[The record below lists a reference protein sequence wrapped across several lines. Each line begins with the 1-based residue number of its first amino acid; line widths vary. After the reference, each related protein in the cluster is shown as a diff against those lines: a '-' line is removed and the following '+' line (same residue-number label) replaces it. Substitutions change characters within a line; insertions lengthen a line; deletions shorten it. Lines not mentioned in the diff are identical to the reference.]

1 MRLLFA
7 EDQPQLRRSVTKAL
21 TAAGYSVD
29 AAADGAQALDDL
41 DGVDYDAIV
50 LDVMMPRVDGLTV
63 LRTLRSRGDDTPVL
77 LLTARDAIDHRVE
90 GLDAGADDYLVK
102 PFAMEE
108 LLARLRIWSRRTVS
122 LEDPEELLARLR
134 VLTRRKGSGRTNVF
148 TLADLT
154 VDTAARSAVRAGT
167 PLTLSAREYALLEYL
182 IRNKGIILS
191 REQIENNLWN
201 YDYAGGT
208 NVVDVYIS
216 YLRKK
221 LDGGHEKKL
230 LHTVRSMG
238 WVLKEEV

>member
-7 EDQPQLRRSVTKAL
+7 EDQPQLRRSVTRAL

-41 DGVDYDAIV
+41 DGASYDAVI

-63 LRTLRSRGDDTPVL
+63 LRTLRGRGDVTPVL
-77 LLTARDAIDHRVE
+77 LLTARDAIDQRVE

-102 PFAMEE
+102 PFA
-108 LLARLRIWSRRTVS
+108 L
-122 LEDPEELLARLR
+122 EELLARLR
-134 VLTRRKGSGRTNVF
+134 VLTRSKGSGRTNAY

-154 VDTAARSAVRAGT
+154 VDTVARSAVRAGET
-167 PLTLSAREYALLEYL
+167 LSLSAREYALLEYL
-182 IRNKGIILS
+182 IRNKGVILS

-221 LDGGHEKKL
+221 LDSGRDRKL
-230 LHTVRSMG
+230 LHTVRGMG
-238 WVLKEEV
+238 WVLKEDV

>member
-108 LLARLRIWSRRTVS
+108 LLARLR
-122 LEDPEELLARLR
+122 E
-134 VLTRRKGSGRTNVF
+134 LTRRKGSGRTNVF

-230 LHTVRSMG
+230 LHTVRGMG
-238 WVLKEEV
+238 WVLKEDV

>member
-63 LRTLRSRGDDTPVL
+63 LRTLRSQGDDTPVL

-108 LLARLRIWSRRTVS
+108 LLARLR
-122 LEDPEELLARLR
+122 

-154 VDTAARSAVRAGT
+154 VDTAARSAVRAGM
-167 PLTLSAREYALLEYL
+167 PLALSAREYALLEYL

-230 LHTVRSMG
+230 LHTVRGMG
-238 WVLKEEV
+238 WVLKEDV

>member
-1 MRLLFA
+1 MEQKTDAQKTILIV
-7 EDQPQLRRSVTKAL
+7 EDEKNIVDILRFNLQRE
-21 TAAGYSVD
+21 GYRTVEAYD
-29 AAADGAQALDDL
+29 GADGLEKARKENPDL
-41 DGVDYDAIV
+41 IL
-50 LDVMMPRVDGLTV
+50 LDVMLPGEDGVSLLKKMKAAPA
-63 LRTLRSRGDDTPVL
+63 LRDIPVIMA
-77 LLTARDAIDHRVE
+77 TAKGAEYDKIQS
-90 GLDAGADDYLVK
+90 LDLGADDYLVK
-102 PFAMEE
+102 PFAM
-108 LLARLRIWSRRTVS
+108 
-122 LEDPEELLARLR
+122 EELLARLR

-154 VDTAARSAVRAGT
+154 VDTAARSALRAGT

-230 LHTVRSMG
+230 LHTVRGMG
-238 WVLKEEV
+238 WVLKEDV

>member
-41 DGVDYDAIV
+41 DGVDYDSIV
-50 LDVMMPRVDGLTV
+50 LDVRMPRVDGLTV

-108 LLARLRIWSRRTVS
+108 LLARLR
-122 LEDPEELLARLR
+122 

-154 VDTAARSAVRAGT
+154 VDTAARSAVRAGM
-167 PLTLSAREYALLEYL
+167 PLALSAREYALLEYL

-230 LHTVRSMG
+230 LHTVRGMG
-238 WVLKEEV
+238 WVLKEDV

>member
-29 AAADGAQALDDL
+29 AAADGVQALDDL

-108 LLARLRIWSRRTVS
+108 LLARLR
-122 LEDPEELLARLR
+122 

-154 VDTAARSAVRAGT
+154 VDTAARSAVRAGM
-167 PLTLSAREYALLEYL
+167 PLALSVREYALLEYL

-230 LHTVRSMG
+230 LHTVRGMG
-238 WVLKEEV
+238 WVLKEDV

>member
-7 EDQPQLRRSVTKAL
+7 EDQPQLRRSVTRAL

-41 DGVDYDAIV
+41 DGASYDAVI

-63 LRTLRSRGDDTPVL
+63 LRTLRGRGDGTPVL
-77 LLTARDAIDHRVE
+77 LLTARDAIDQRVE

-102 PFAMEE
+102 PFA
-108 LLARLRIWSRRTVS
+108 L
-122 LEDPEELLARLR
+122 EELLARLR
-134 VLTRRKGSGRTNVF
+134 VLTRRKGSGRTNVY

-154 VDTAARSAVRAGT
+154 VDTAARSAVRAGET
-167 PLTLSAREYALLEYL
+167 LSLSAREYALLEYL
-182 IRNKGIILS
+182 IRNKGVILS

-221 LDGGHEKKL
+221 LDGGHERKL
-230 LHTVRSMG
+230 LHTVRGMG
-238 WVLKEEV
+238 WVLKEDV

>member
-90 GLDAGADDYLVK
+90 GLAAGADDYLVK
-102 PFAMEE
+102 PFAM
-108 LLARLRIWSRRTVS
+108 
-122 LEDPEELLARLR
+122 EELLARLR

-154 VDTAARSAVRAGT
+154 VDTAARSAVRAGM
-167 PLTLSAREYALLEYL
+167 PLALSAREYALLEYL

-230 LHTVRSMG
+230 LHTVRGMG
-238 WVLKEEV
+238 WVLKEDV

>member
-108 LLARLRIWSRRTVS
+108 LLARLRG
-122 LEDPEELLARLR
+122 
-134 VLTRRKGSGRTNVF
+134 LTRRKGSGRTNVF

-154 VDTAARSAVRAGT
+154 VDTAARSAVRAGM
-167 PLTLSAREYALLEYL
+167 PLALSAREYALLEYL

-230 LHTVRSMG
+230 LHTVRGMG
-238 WVLKEEV
+238 WVLKEDV

>member
-1 MRLLFA
+1 MVPVNCEIAIFDLKGALAPQDKPLMLQPVLFC
-7 EDQPQLRRSVTKAL
+7 PVL
-21 TAAGYSVD
+21 TWAAQELMDCGVQRYFIVCPENCR
-29 AAADGAQALDDL
+29 QEVLDDL
-41 DGVDYDAIV
+41 PGCDVTFFDHAEAALSAAGGDVVMVPGPVVPVYGPEDG
-50 LDVMMPRVDGLTV
+50 
-63 LRTLRSRGDDTPVL
+63 RSVY
-77 LLTARDAIDHRVE
+77 A
-90 GLDAGADDYLVK
+90 ADSQV
-102 PFAMEE
+102 
-108 LLARLRIWSRRTVS
+108 
-122 LEDPEELLARLR
+122 LLARLR

-221 LDGGHEKKL
+221 LDGVHEKKL
-230 LHTVRSMG
+230 LHTVRGMG
-238 WVLKEEV
+238 WVLKEDV

>member
-1 MRLLFA
+1 M
-7 EDQPQLRRSVTKAL
+7 
-21 TAAGYSVD
+21 
-29 AAADGAQALDDL
+29 
-41 DGVDYDAIV
+41 
-50 LDVMMPRVDGLTV
+50 
-63 LRTLRSRGDDTPVL
+63 
-77 LLTARDAIDHRVE
+77 
-90 GLDAGADDYLVK
+90 
-102 PFAMEE
+102 
-108 LLARLRIWSRRTVS
+108 
-122 LEDPEELLARLR
+122 EELLARLR

-154 VDTAARSAVRAGT
+154 VDTAARSALRAGT

-230 LHTVRSMG
+230 LHTVRGMG
-238 WVLKEEV
+238 WVLKEDV

>member
-7 EDQPQLRRSVTKAL
+7 EDQPQLRRSVTRAL

-41 DGVDYDAIV
+41 DGASYDAVI

-63 LRTLRSRGDDTPVL
+63 LRTLRGRGDVTPVL
-77 LLTARDAIDHRVE
+77 LLTARDAIDQRVE

-102 PFAMEE
+102 PFA
-108 LLARLRIWSRRTVS
+108 L
-122 LEDPEELLARLR
+122 EELLARLR
-134 VLTRRKGSGRTNVF
+134 VLTRRKGSGRTNAY

-154 VDTAARSAVRAGT
+154 VDTVARSAVRAGET
-167 PLTLSAREYALLEYL
+167 LSLSAREYALLEYL
-182 IRNKGIILS
+182 IRNKGVILS

-221 LDGGHEKKL
+221 LDSGRDRKL
-230 LHTVRSMG
+230 LHTVRGMG
-238 WVLKEEV
+238 WVLKEDV

>member
-41 DGVDYDAIV
+41 DGVDYDSIV

-90 GLDAGADDYLVK
+90 GLDAGADDYRVM
-102 PFAMEE
+102 PFAM
-108 LLARLRIWSRRTVS
+108 
-122 LEDPEELLARLR
+122 EELLARLR

-154 VDTAARSAVRAGT
+154 VDTAARSAVRAGM
-167 PLTLSAREYALLEYL
+167 PLALSAREYALLEYL

-230 LHTVRSMG
+230 LHTVRGMG
-238 WVLKEEV
+238 WVLKEDV

>member
-90 GLDAGADDYLVK
+90 DLDAGADDYLVK
-102 PFAMEE
+102 PFAM
-108 LLARLRIWSRRTVS
+108 
-122 LEDPEELLARLR
+122 EELLARLR

-154 VDTAARSAVRAGT
+154 VDTAARSAVRAGM
-167 PLTLSAREYALLEYL
+167 PLALSAREYALLEYL

-230 LHTVRSMG
+230 LHTVRGMG
-238 WVLKEEV
+238 WVLKEDV

>member
-41 DGVDYDAIV
+41 DGVDYDSIV

-108 LLARLRIWSRRTVS
+108 LLARLR
-122 LEDPEELLARLR
+122 

-154 VDTAARSAVRAGT
+154 VDTAARSAVRAGM
-167 PLTLSAREYALLEYL
+167 PLALSAREYALLEYL

-230 LHTVRSMG
+230 LHTVLGMG
-238 WVLKEEV
+238 WVLKEDV

>member
-7 EDQPQLRRSVTKAL
+7 EDQPQLRRSVTRAL

-41 DGVDYDAIV
+41 DGASYDAVI

-63 LRTLRSRGDDTPVL
+63 LRTLRGRGDVTPVL
-77 LLTARDAIDHRVE
+77 LLTARDAIDQRGE
-90 GLDAGADDYLVK
+90 GLDAVADDYLVK
-102 PFAMEE
+102 PFA
-108 LLARLRIWSRRTVS
+108 L
-122 LEDPEELLARLR
+122 EELLARLR
-134 VLTRRKGSGRTNVF
+134 VLTRRKGSGRTNVY

-154 VDTAARSAVRAGT
+154 VDTAARSAVRAGET
-167 PLTLSAREYALLEYL
+167 LSLSAREYALLEYL
-182 IRNKGIILS
+182 IRNRGVILS

-221 LDGGHEKKL
+221 LDSGHDRKL
-230 LHTVRSMG
+230 LHTVRGMG
-238 WVLKEEV
+238 WVLKEDV

>member
-7 EDQPQLRRSVTKAL
+7 EDQPQLRRSVSRAL

-29 AAADGAQALDDL
+29 AAADGAEALDDL
-41 DGVDYDAIV
+41 AGASYDAIV
-50 LDVMMPRVDGLTV
+50 LDIMMPRVDGLTV
-63 LRTLRSRGDDTPVL
+63 LRTLRSRGDSTPVL
-77 LLTARDAIDHRVE
+77 LLTARDAVEQRVE

-102 PFAMEE
+102 PFA
-108 LLARLRIWSRRTVS
+108 L
-122 LEDPEELLARLR
+122 EELLARLR
-134 VLTRRKGSGRTNVF
+134 VLTRRKGSGRTNVY

-154 VDTAARSAVRAGT
+154 VDVSTRTATRAGE
-167 PLTLSAREYALLEYL
+167 LLSLSAREYALLEYL
-182 IRNKGIILS
+182 IRNRGIVLS

-221 LDGGHEKKL
+221 LDGGREKKL
-230 LHTVRSMG
+230 LHTVRGMG
-238 WVLKEEV
+238 WVLKEDA

>member
-7 EDQPQLRRSVTKAL
+7 EDQPQLCRSVTKAL

-41 DGVDYDAIV
+41 DGVDYDSIV

-108 LLARLRIWSRRTVS
+108 LLARLR
-122 LEDPEELLARLR
+122 

-154 VDTAARSAVRAGT
+154 VDTAARSAVRAGM
-167 PLTLSAREYALLEYL
+167 PLALSAREYALLEYL

-230 LHTVRSMG
+230 LHTVRGMG
-238 WVLKEEV
+238 WVLKEDV

>member
-102 PFAMEE
+102 PFAM
-108 LLARLRIWSRRTVS
+108 A
-122 LEDPEELLARLR
+122 ELLARLR

-154 VDTAARSAVRAGT
+154 VDTAARSAVRAGM
-167 PLTLSAREYALLEYL
+167 PLALSAREYALLEYL

-230 LHTVRSMG
+230 LHTVRGMG
-238 WVLKEEV
+238 WVLKEDV

>member
-7 EDQPQLRRSVTKAL
+7 EDQPQLRRSVTRAL

-29 AAADGAQALDDL
+29 ATADGAQALDDL
-41 DGVDYDAIV
+41 DGASYDAVI

-63 LRTLRSRGDDTPVL
+63 LRTLRGRGDVTPVL
-77 LLTARDAIDHRVE
+77 LLTARDAIDQRVE

-102 PFAMEE
+102 PFA
-108 LLARLRIWSRRTVS
+108 L
-122 LEDPEELLARLR
+122 EELLARLR
-134 VLTRRKGSGRTNVF
+134 VLTRRKGSGRTNVY

-154 VDTAARSAVRAGT
+154 VDTVARSAVRAGET
-167 PLTLSAREYALLEYL
+167 LSLSAREYALLEYL
-182 IRNKGIILS
+182 IRNRGVILS

-221 LDGGHEKKL
+221 LDSGHDRKL
-230 LHTVRSMG
+230 LHTVRGMG
-238 WVLKEEV
+238 WVLKEDV

>member
-7 EDQPQLRRSVTKAL
+7 EDQPQLRRSVSRAL
-21 TAAGYSVD
+21 AAAGYSVD
-29 AAADGAQALDDL
+29 AAADGAEALEDL
-41 DGVDYDAIV
+41 EGASYDAIV

-63 LRTLRSRGDDTPVL
+63 LRTLRGRGDTTPVL
-77 LLTARDAIDHRVE
+77 LLTARDAVEQRVE

-102 PFAMEE
+102 PFA
-108 LLARLRIWSRRTVS
+108 L
-122 LEDPEELLARLR
+122 EELLARLR
-134 VLTRRKGSGRTNVF
+134 VLTRRKGSGRTNVY

-154 VDTAARSAVRAGT
+154 VDVSARTAERDGT
-167 PLTLSAREYALLEYL
+167 ELSLSAREYALLEYL

-221 LDGGHEKKL
+221 LDGGREKKL
-230 LHTVRSMG
+230 LHTVRGMG
-238 WVLKEEV
+238 WVLKEDV